1 MITCLS
7 IDLNIL
13 LNTITCTI
21 LQSDLYTLQ
30 DGFVVRNQ
38 ARANPENPSI
48 ELGPEFKKVKIYV
61 SAYFVLDGEYNI
73 DFPSLLHRLATSWEG

>member
-1 MITCLS
+1 MRTYLS
-7 IDLNIL
+7 FDSNIL
-13 LNTITCTI
+13 FNTISCPV

-48 ELGPEFKKVKIYV
+48 ELGPEFKKVKICV
-61 SAYFVLDGEYNI
+61 SAYFLLDHG
-73 DFPSLLHRLATSWEG
+73 